1 MNIKESL
8 TKEYIYSAFLQLLDK
23 KHYDDI
29 SVCEICTKAG
39 VSRMSFYRNFESKE
53 DLTFKGIDRIVKNL
67 SSNIEKLNVKNMFTI
82 TQETFVFAKKYKSAL
97 FSIMDSQIS
106 NTLKDMIV
114 SNLQEKSKIDYINK
128 TSKYIPVFYFTSI
141 VAVLIEWLKNNTQES
156 PEEMAT
162 LLTKLVNSDTLQN
175 SCGDSESSD

>member
-1 MNIKESL
+1 MNEKENL
-8 TKEYIYSAFLQLLDK
+8 TQEYIYSAFLQLLDK

-67 SSNIEKLNVKNMFTI
+67 SASIEKLTTKNMFTI
-82 TQETFVFAKKYKSAL
+82 TQETFIFAKKYKSAL
-97 FSIMDSQIS
+97 FSIMDSQIT
-106 NTLKDMIV
+106 NTLKEMIIAK
-114 SNLQEKSKIDYINK
+114 LQEKSKFDYINK

-141 VAVLIEWLKNNTQES
+141 VAVLIEWLKNDTEET
-156 PEEMAT
+156 PEEMAI
-162 LLTKLVNSDTLQN
+162 LLTKLVNPETLKN
-175 SCGDSESSD
+175 SCNEDAID

>member
-1 MNIKESL
+1 MNEKENL
-8 TKEYIYSAFLQLLDK
+8 TQEYIYSAFLQLLDK
-23 KHYDDI
+23 KHYDDV

-53 DLTFKGIDRIVKNL
+53 DLTFKGIDRIIKALSKNIENL
-67 SSNIEKLNVKNMFTI
+67 SNKNMFSI
-82 TQETFVFAKKYKSAL
+82 TQETFLFAKKYRSAL

-106 NTLKDMIV
+106 NTLKDMIITE
-114 SNLQEKSKIDYINK
+114 LQEKSKFDYISK

-141 VAVLIEWLKNNTQES
+141 VAVLIEWLKNNTQET

-162 LLTKLVNSDTLQN
+162 LLTKLINPETLKN
-175 SCGDSESSD
+175 PYTETIE